1 MRAYSM
7 DLRERLLRDSD
18 AGMKASAVAV
28 TYHVSAAWVRRLTHR
43 RRATGEVAPRQ
54 QRYGRRPVRAPPLHT
69 RAALIREQPDRT
81 LAELQGALATSASLT
96 TIWRA
101 VNQLGFTRT
110 KNATRVRTRPPRHR
124 VHAHAP
130 CGRRQTSTFL
140 AALRVTG
147 LTAPGVFD
155 GAIDGESFRAYI
167 DQILVPTLQPGD
179 IVMADNLGAHKV
191 AGIRRAI
198 QAAGATLWYLPPS
211 SPDLK
216 PIELCFAKLKALVR
230 TARCRSSETLWPF
243 LGTCL
248 ERFSSD
254 EYRNCFRRCGYST
267 ATRS

>member
-1 MRAYSM
+1 MRAYSI

-54 QRYGRRPVRAPPLHT
+54 QRYGRQPVRAPPLHT

-124 VHAHAP
+124 
-130 CGRRQTSTFL
+130 GR
-140 AALRVTG
+140 
-147 LTAPGVFD
+147 
-155 GAIDGESFRAYI
+155 
-167 DQILVPTLQPGD
+167 
-179 IVMADNLGAHKV
+179 
-191 AGIRRAI
+191 
-198 QAAGATLWYLPPS
+198 
-211 SPDLK
+211 
-216 PIELCFAKLKALVR
+216 
-230 TARCRSSETLWPF
+230 ARS
-243 LGTCL
+243 G
-248 ERFSSD
+248 
-254 EYRNCFRRCGYST
+254 
-267 ATRS
+267 

>member
-69 RAALIREQPDRT
+69 RAALIREQPNRT

-124 VHAHAP
+124 
-130 CGRRQTSTFL
+130 GRARAVGS
-140 AALRVTG
+140 
-147 LTAPGVFD
+147 D
-155 GAIDGESFRAYI
+155 GPDPRP
-167 DQILVPTLQPGD
+167 D
-179 IVMADNLGAHKV
+179 
-191 AGIRRAI
+191 
-198 QAAGATLWYLPPS
+198 PPRLS
-211 SPDLK
+211 
-216 PIELCFAKLKALVR
+216 
-230 TARCRSSETLWPF
+230 
-243 LGTCL
+243 G
-248 ERFSSD
+248 
-254 EYRNCFRRCGYST
+254 
-267 ATRS
+267 